1 MYYGLRCCWKG
12 PFQTLC
18 VIGNDLLQPKSVA
31 TTDNT
36 TAATIIVLFAA
47 WQTPRSSSVVGS
59 WSPT

>member
-12 PFQTLC
+12 LFQTLC
-18 VIGNDLLQPKSVA
+18 VIGNDLSQPKSVA

-36 TAATIIVLFAA
+36 ATIIVLFAV
-47 WQTPRSSSVVGS
+47 WPRPRSASVVGS

>member
-18 VIGNDLLQPKSVA
+18 VIGNDLSQLKSVA

-36 TAATIIVLFAA
+36 ATATIIVLFAV
-47 WQTPRSSSVVGS
+47 WPRPRSASVVGS